1 MTTLRFHGSAAV
13 LLLPLALFVAVTARL
28 FISEA
33 AFDLTGL
40 AAAGVLTL
48 FSGSLLAKAP
58 SEYWKAAVRGASS
71 ELTGTVVLILIAS
84 GIFSAMMKASGV
96 ADGLVFLGG
105 MLHLTG
111 HAFTVFVLLA
121 SSLMA
126 AATGSSI
133 GTLLA
138 AMPIFFP
145 AGVALGAD
153 PAMLAGAVLSGAIF
167 GDNLAPVSDV
177 TVISSVTQRFRD
189 GTPAD
194 IAGVVRT
201 RLPYAMTALAV
212 SMPVYAFMGASRPVS
227 EAALSGD
234 ASALLML
241 VPVAVLIAVAVRTRD
256 VLMAISV
263 TGTATGLLIG
273 RLSFATIFA
282 ADDGRL
288 SGFLI
293 SGISNVSPIIL
304 LCVTLFAFTGI
315 VREAGVP
322 DMMAKALEAG
332 SAGRP
337 SALRTELFLSAAT
350 LVVTTLFAAVT
361 SASVALVGSLT
372 DDIGRASNV
381 HPYRRSHILSGL
393 ANSLP
398 VLMPFSAFV
407 LITMA
412 AVSGLE
418 GAAAVTPFTLMTA
431 AFYPIALFLVFGF
444 MVLTGTGRMMETPE
458 PEAAEAKTATAL

>member
-48 FSGSLLAKAP
+48 FSGSLFAKAP

-145 AGVALGAD
+145 AGVAL
-153 PAMLAGAVLSGAIF
+153 LS
-167 GDNLAPVSDV
+167 
-177 TVISSVTQRFRD
+177 
-189 GTPAD
+189 
-194 IAGVVRT
+194 
-201 RLPYAMTALAV
+201 
-212 SMPVYAFMGASRPVS
+212 
-227 EAALSGD
+227 
-234 ASALLML
+234 
-241 VPVAVLIAVAVRTRD
+241 LI
-256 VLMAISV
+256 
-263 TGTATGLLIG
+263 
-273 RLSFATIFA
+273 
-282 ADDGRL
+282 
-288 SGFLI
+288 
-293 SGISNVSPIIL
+293 
-304 LCVTLFAFTGI
+304 
-315 VREAGVP
+315 
-322 DMMAKALEAG
+322 
-332 SAGRP
+332 
-337 SALRTELFLSAAT
+337 
-350 LVVTTLFAAVT
+350 
-361 SASVALVGSLT
+361 
-372 DDIGRASNV
+372 
-381 HPYRRSHILSGL
+381 HI
-393 ANSLP
+393 
-398 VLMPFSAFV
+398 
-407 LITMA
+407 
-412 AVSGLE
+412 
-418 GAAAVTPFTLMTA
+418 
-431 AFYPIALFLVFGF
+431 
-444 MVLTGTGRMMETPE
+444 
-458 PEAAEAKTATAL
+458 